1 MAQNEQI
8 WKWSLPRQV
17 VDILEQHHSR
27 CENPGLLLDK
37 FSPYADYGGR
47 QGWALTPDNRNVQKN
62 QWLEVACKAGITKR
76 RQQLLLAQA
85 ERWIELTSAYQ
96 FDEKPLYF
104 SMKTVAPLIVGLG
117 AGHVLETSITL
128 DRNSGLPII
137 PGSALKGLARS
148 TALIEIVQNLPFDD
162 DDRRIECLNKIDD
175 FLSEKMPNDMSREKA
190 PFQKIADLIKAKQP
204 IDEQPLNDFRAVFG
218 TVGQVGNAIFMD
230 GIYADEKLPRFHIDI
245 MNPHFGDYYGQKTKN
260 GKITAPSDDLS
271 PIPVT
276 YLTVAKGQHFAF
288 AVLPRTPDN
297 LSLVR
302 DKAMLWLHTGLR
314 KYGVG
319 AKTAQGYGLFE

>member
-1 MAQNEQI
+1 MAQNEIQ
-8 WKWSLPRQV
+8 WKWSLPYQV
-17 VDILEQHHSR
+17 AAILEQHHSR

-47 QGWALTPDNRNVQKN
+47 QGWALTPDNRNVQKT

-76 RQQLLLAQA
+76 RRTLIKAQQ
-85 ERWIELTSAYQ
+85 ERWAEIVLDFLADPSLISQIRTA
-96 FDEKPLYF
+96 
-104 SMKTVAPLIVGLG
+104 APLIVGLG

-148 TALIEIVQNLPFDD
+148 VALIEIVQNLPFDD
-162 DDRRIECLNKIDD
+162 DNRRIECLNKIDD
-175 FLSEKMPNDMSREKA
+175 FLSENMPNDTSREKT
-190 PFQKIADLIKAKQP
+190 PFQKIAEFIKAKQP

-218 TVGQVGNAIFMD
+218 TVGQIGNAIFMD
-230 GIYADEKLPRFHIDI
+230 SIYADEKLPRFHIDI

-260 GKITAPSDDLS
+260 GKIIAPSDDLS

-288 AVLPRTPDN
+288 AVLPRTTDN

-302 DKAMLWLHTGLR
+302 DKAMRWLHIGLR
-314 KYGVG
+314 EYGVG